1 MSTKSLSIANKI
13 YWALGLIAAVLL
25 SANIVVFYYDER
37 ALAEGLVKD
46 NMETLASNYFDSVNA
61 MMLTGTIA
69 NRKIIQD
76 KLLQQQDIVEA
87 RVIRSDK
94 TRQLYGDGFSD
105 QKAVD
110 DYERAALRGI
120 AGFRMIESEDKHVLE
135 YIMPVKAEE
144 NYRGTNCLGCHQAK
158 EGDILGAVKISYDL
172 NRVDGEIR
180 KSVII
185 GAGAQLFLIIV
196 CFALLSLTLHRLVL
210 RRLIRLQGTIR
221 RVESE
226 MDLSQEIT
234 VHHNDEL
241 GAVSKA
247 LNSMM
252 AKFKGSF
259 LEVSEAS
266 DRLVDSATSLD
277 KISSLTKEA
286 VLSQKRGTDSVAS
299 AINELDASAHAV
311 RSNTRDAA
319 EKSEVAN
326 SSASE
331 GLQLAEKTRQ
341 GIFQLRDEVE
351 SNASKIEELGT
362 KTQEVGGVLD
372 VITGIAEQTNLLALN
387 AAIEAARAGHQG
399 RGFAVVAD
407 EVRQLATR
415 TRESIDQIQGTIEAL
430 QGDAKLAVESMHD
443 VRQQANEKADDVE
456 AVANLLSSI
465 TEQIK
470 VLDGLNVQIATA
482 AEQQNQAADEINSNV
497 VNIAE
502 VAEQSSED
510 AVRGKQIS
518 ESLLELA
525 YNLNQLLHQF
535 NLGKK

>member
-1 MSTKSLSIANKI
+1 MQANSQSLASKI

-25 SANIVVFYYDER
+25 TANILVFYYDER
-37 ALAEGLVKD
+37 SLAEGLVKD
-46 NMETLASNYFDSVNA
+46 NMQTLASNYFDSVNA
-61 MMLTGTIA
+61 MMLTGSIA

-87 RVIRSDK
+87 RVIRAPK
-94 TRQLYGDGFSD
+94 TVEIYGEGFAD
-105 QKAVD
+105 QQAMDEFERKA
-110 DYERAALRGI
+110 LQGI
-120 AGFRMIESEDKHVLE
+120 AGFRMTEEGEEHVLE
-135 YIMPVKAEE
+135 YIMPVKAQE

-158 EGDILGAVKISYDL
+158 EGEVLGAVKISYDL
-172 NRVDGEIR
+172 GRVDGEIR
-180 KSVII
+180 RSVML
-185 GAGAQLFLIIV
+185 GAGTQLILIII
-196 CFALLSLTLHRLVL
+196 CFALLSLTFHRLVL
-210 RRLIRLQGTIR
+210 RRLNRLQGTIR
-221 RVESE
+221 KVERD
-226 MDLSQEIT
+226 MDLSREVT

-241 GAVSKA
+241 GAVSQA
-247 LNSMM
+247 LNAMM
-252 AKFKGSF
+252 SKFKSSF
-259 LEVSEAS
+259 LAVSQTS
-266 DRLVDSATSLD
+266 DRLVESATSLD

-326 SSASE
+326 NSAGE

-341 GIFQLRDEVE
+341 GIFHLRDEVD
-351 SNASKIEELGT
+351 SNAGKIEALGV

-415 TRESIDQIQGTIEAL
+415 TRDSIVQIQGTIEAL
-430 QGDAKLAVESMHD
+430 QSDASSAVSSMHE
-443 VRQQANEKADDVE
+443 VRHQANEKANDVE
-456 AVANLLSSI
+456 AVANLLESI

-470 VLDGLNVQIATA
+470 VLDGLNVQIAA
-482 AEQQNQAADEINSNV
+482 ATEQQNQAADEINHNV
-497 VNIAE
+497 ASIAQ

-525 YNLNQLLHQF
+525 YNLNKLVHQF
-535 NLGKK
+535 NLGK